1 MIAELLAGISGAGLL
16 ATIGSTI
23 YFAVKHSRAV
33 EHAANV
39 LVAQA
44 HVEGE
49 QTRLMFENETLRDQL
64 DLANRR
70 ADALQEV
77 LNEASNSNSDLGAGD
92 VHARLLRFAKATAA
106 RRQDDPGDAVVSET
120 STAGTSPVAEVLA
133 GLATL
138 R

>member
-1 MIAELLAGISGAGLL
+1 MIAEILLGAGGLTSL
-16 ATIGSTI
+16 ASTI
-23 YFAVKHSRAV
+23 YFAVKYASEVRHAAAV
-33 EHAANV
+33 E
-39 LVAQA
+39 VAQA

-77 LNEASNSNSDLGAGD
+77 LNADANPNADLDAGELR
-92 VHARLLRFAKATAA
+92 ARLTRFAAATAA
-106 RRQDDPGDAVVSET
+106 RRTSDAVVPEAAAT
-120 STAGTSPVAEVLA
+120 GTSPVADVLA
-133 GLATL
+133 GLATV

>member
-1 MIAELLAGISGAGLL
+1 MIAEIILGAGGLTSL
-16 ATIGSTI
+16 ASTI
-23 YFAVKHSRAV
+23 YFAVKYASEVRHAAAV
-33 EHAANV
+33 E
-39 LVAQA
+39 VAQA

-77 LNEASNSNSDLGAGD
+77 LDEEANSNDDLGAGD

-106 RRQDDPGDAVVSET
+106 ARGASDVVVPEAAA
-120 STAGTSPVAEVLA
+120 AGTSPVAEVLA
-133 GLATL
+133 GLATV

>member
-1 MIAELLAGISGAGLL
+1 MIALAFLLGASVVALSA
-16 ATIGSTI
+16 ATVT
-23 YFAVKHSRAV
+23 FAVFSRRDSSQLAS
-33 EHAANV
+33 V

-49 QTRLMFENETLRDQL
+49 QTRLMFENDTLRDQL

-77 LNEASNSNSDLGAGD
+77 LNEEANGNSDLGPRD
-92 VHARLLRFAKATAA
+92 VHARLVRFAQATAA
-106 RRQDDPGDAVVSET
+106 ARRTGDAVVPEAAP
-120 STAGTSPVAEVLA
+120 AGTSPVADVLA
-133 GLATL
+133 GIATV

>member
-1 MIAELLAGISGAGLL
+1 MIPELLAGISGAGLL

-39 LVAQA
+39 QVAQA

-49 QTRLMFENETLRDQL
+49 FARAEFEIETLRQQL
-64 DLANRR
+64 DLEQRR

-77 LNEASNSNSDLGAGD
+77 LNVESNPNSDLDAADLRG
-92 VHARLLRFAKATAA
+92 RLLRFAKATAA
-106 RRQDDPGDAVVSET
+106 RRPDDPGHAVVSEAAP
-120 STAGTSPVAEVLA
+120 AGTSPVADVLA
-133 GLATL
+133 GIATV

>member
-1 MIAELLAGISGAGLL
+1 MIAEILLGAGGLTSL
-16 ATIGSTI
+16 ASTI
-23 YFAVKHSRAV
+23 YFAVKYASEVRHSAAV
-33 EHAANV
+33 E
-39 LVAQA
+39 VAQA

-77 LNEASNSNSDLGAGD
+77 LNADANPNADLGVAD
-92 VHARLLRFAKATAA
+92 LKSRLLRFAQATAA
-106 RRQDDPGDAVVSET
+106 ARRTGDAVVPEAAT
-120 STAGTSPVAEVLA
+120 TGTSPVADVLA
-133 GLATL
+133 GLTTV

>member
-1 MIAELLAGISGAGLL
+1 MIAEILLGAGGLTSL
-16 ATIGSTI
+16 ASTI
-23 YFAVKHSRAV
+23 YFAVKYASEVRHAAAV
-33 EHAANV
+33 E
-39 LVAQA
+39 VAQA

-77 LNEASNSNSDLGAGD
+77 LNEEANSNSDLGPRD
-92 VHARLLRFAKATAA
+92 VHARLVRFAKATAA
-106 RRQDDPGDAVVSET
+106 ARRTSDAVVPEAA
-120 STAGTSPVAEVLA
+120 TASTSPVADVLA
-133 GLATL
+133 GISTV